1 MDALRIADYAKRY
14 SDKQLA
20 AQEPKAEN
28 QKLKNLL
35 NIRET
40 IIIAISR
47 LSQHVNE
54 SKIFDIEKY
63 KLLKASFDKPIKA
76 H

>member
-14 SDKQLA
+14 SDKQRA
-20 AQEPKAEN
+20 HKEPKAEN

-47 LSQHVNE
+47 LSQQVNE

-63 KLLKASFDKPIKA
+63 KLSKPVLTNQLKL
-76 H
+76 